1 MRKECRTLCGL
12 FVVLI
17 VFCIPLFAVCQQSN
31 TASTVLE
38 YTKKVDLSELD
49 DKVDNLS
56 QSVDTLTENQKP
68 LITDVGD
75 LKDTIARIDERTGM
89 TFTIVVAGIIAL
101 LVALITIILQNRSAK
116 KQMHQYIQQPVL
128 SPIEID
134 QKEQEEQRK
143 YGYEPEPIS
152 EGVTS

>member
-17 VFCIPLFAVCQQSN
+17 TFCVTLSAVCQQSN

-38 YTKKVDLSELD
+38 YTKKVDLSELV

-56 QSVDTLTENQKP
+56 QSVDTLTENQKL
-68 LITDVGD
+68 LITDVED
-75 LKDTIARIDERTGM
+75 LKDTIARIDERTEM

-101 LVALITIILQNRSAK
+101 LAALITIILQNRSAK
-116 KQMHQYIQQPVL
+116 KQMHQYIQQPVF
-128 SPIEID
+128 SPIELD
-134 QKEQEEQRK
+134 RKEQEEQRT
-143 YGYEPEPIS
+143 YEYEPE
-152 EGVTS
+152 GATS